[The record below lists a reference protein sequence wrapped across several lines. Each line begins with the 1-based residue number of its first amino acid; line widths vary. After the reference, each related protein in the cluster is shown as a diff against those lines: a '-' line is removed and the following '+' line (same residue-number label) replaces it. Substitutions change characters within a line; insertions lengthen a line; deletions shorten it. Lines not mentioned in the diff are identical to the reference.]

1 MPYNSLNVG
10 NDATLDLYGPTGYVT
25 TTTIVEFNAQ
35 QMTNQLESLPLGR
48 PPIFA
53 EVPKG
58 WEGTF
63 KIQRV
68 DATIDSLFAQLESA
82 YWSGLNI
89 PPSQIL
95 ETIKDATTGA
105 IHQFR
110 YTGVAL
116 KLNTIGARRQDAF
129 IDVEVS
135 FRASQRVQVS

>member
-82 YWSGLNI
+82 YWSGLKSRRARYLK
-89 PPSQIL
+89 PSRMPRPVPSI
-95 ETIKDATTGA
+95 
-105 IHQFR
+105 
-110 YTGVAL
+110 
-116 KLNTIGARRQDAF
+116 
-129 IDVEVS
+129 S
-135 FRASQRVQVS
+135 FVTPASR